1 MNQHIPSRHKTAGRS
16 ELAAVFAHSIPQLS
30 CQQCKSNKLHLL
42 ISAVVFKVAADYCLN
57 LNSRLPASTFEHI
70 CAHFGSEFART
81 FGTVK
86 HVMDAMTNQTGLL
99 QATYEDN

>member
-1 MNQHIPSRHKTAGRS
+1 MNQQIPLRHRTAGRS

-42 ISAVVFKVAADYCLN
+42 ISAAVFKVAADYCLN
-57 LNSRLPASTFEHI
+57 LNSLLPASTFEHI
-70 CAHFGSEFART
+70 QVHFGSVLGRT

-86 HVMDAMTNQTGLL
+86 HIVDAMTNQIGFP
-99 QATYEDN
+99 QANYEDN